1 MLARAWEFK
10 SPPQHHVGKVKE
22 FMNPEKQ
29 LITDPVVSAERPHKH
44 LIVFAM
50 LWITFLLITVFTT
63 LKTFELFGIVFFAAV
78 IGYPVTYIFSD
89 IFTEVYG
96 YRVSRKIIWTG
107 FACLAVASAV
117 AYLYTLIPPSGY
129 FSGAENDAF
138 NLIFRAT
145 PFITLATIVGFW
157 AGENVNSIILAKM
170 KIFTQGKKQGLRYIS
185 STFFGQIADNVTA
198 VTIIVVIANL
208 FTYQEAFQGMVTSI
222 LFCTAWE
229 IIILPITYV
238 VIRRIKHAEG
248 LDTYDKGTKLNPFAL
263 RQ

>member
-1 MLARAWEFK
+1 
-10 SPPQHHVGKVKE
+10 
-22 FMNPEKQ
+22 MNEDKQ
-29 LITDPVVSAERPHKH
+29 LITDPIVSAERPHKY

-50 LWITFLLITVFTT
+50 LWITFLLLTVFTT
-63 LKTFELFGIVFFAAV
+63 LKTFELFGVVFFAAV

-107 FACLAVASAV
+107 FACITIASIV
-117 AYLYTLIPPSGY
+117 TYLYTLIPPSSY
-129 FSGAENDAF
+129 FAEAENSAF
-138 NLIFRAT
+138 NLIFRAS
-145 PFITLATIVGFW
+145 PFISLATIIGFW

-170 KIFTQGKKQGLRYIS
+170 KIFTQGKKQGFRYIA

-198 VTIIVVIANL
+198 VSIIVIIANL

-229 IIILPITYV
+229 IVALPITYK
-238 VIRRIKHAEG
+238 VIRLIKHAEG
-248 LDTYDKGTKLNPFAL
+248 LDTYDRGTKLNPFAL